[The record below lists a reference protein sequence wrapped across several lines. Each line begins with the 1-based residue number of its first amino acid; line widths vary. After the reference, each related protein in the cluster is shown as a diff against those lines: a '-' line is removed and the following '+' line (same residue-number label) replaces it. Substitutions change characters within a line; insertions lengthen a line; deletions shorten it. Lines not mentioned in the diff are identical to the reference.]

1 MSTSH
6 ENDFFNQLGPVP
18 TQDNRQQ
25 WTPTTGSGAAF
36 EQAQNSGQPAPEYA
50 ASAYEPQFDP
60 QHHLAN
66 GYQQPGPDTG
76 PIPPAER
83 QGAHHAQ
90 DPAQAHT
97 FHAAVAGRNQQS
109 QSQAGA
115 RGNQSDQSVYA
126 PGPPTLGSPRYAGQP
141 DPQFNPNY
149 YGMGP
154 GEAQLAASFGSAS
167 VTRNQRNANDL
178 QRAVKRPPKRGWRK
192 WLYSASFHK
201 INPGESPDEIEV
213 RLLETAIKSPISGQ
227 HSVTV
232 LGGKGG
238 CGKTSVTVAIASV
251 FARVRQ
257 KDPVLAADA
266 DTAQAANL
274 PDRIA
279 PEASATYADVL
290 SEEVIER
297 NSDLRNYVGQNLE
310 SGLDVLAAPA
320 RVGGHPDLDADTYSK
335 AHERLQKLYN
345 LLFSDTGVDFHHPV
359 MRGVLQNADSL
370 VMVASTAPDGLAGA
384 NIALR
389 WLDHHGY
396 KHFETQMVIVINHIR
411 EARGRKERKRTARQV
426 EEMKADFVKRVPA
439 ERIFELPFD
448 PHVAEAGVVDWD
460 LLRPKT
466 RRTLMKIAA
475 AVAGG
480 FGATSDGRR

>member
-6 ENDFFNQLGPVP
+6 ENEFFDQLGPAP
-18 TQDNRQQ
+18 IQDDRQPWTQA
-25 WTPTTGSGAAF
+25 TSSGVAPGHPYD
-36 EQAQNSGQPAPEYA
+36 SGQPAPGYP
-50 ASAYEPQFDP
+50 ASAYEPQFNP
-60 QHHLAN
+60 QQPANN
-66 GYQQPGPDTG
+66 GYQQQPGPDTG
-76 PIPPAER
+76 PIGPAGR
-83 QGAHHAQ
+83 QGAHHAEE
-90 DPAQAHT
+90 PARGPG
-97 FHAAVAGRNQQS
+97 FHAAIANRNQQS
-109 QSQAGA
+109 APGPQPAQPA
-115 RGNQSDQSVYA
+115 QSVYA
-126 PGPPTLGSPRYAGQP
+126 PGPPTPGSPRFTGQP
-141 DPQFNPNY
+141 DPQFNPHY

-154 GEAQLAASFGSAS
+154 GEAQLTASFGSAA
-167 VTRNQRNANDL
+167 VVRNQRKANDL

-192 WLYSASFHK
+192 WLYRASFQK

-238 CGKTSVTVAIASV
+238 CGKTSATVSIASV
-251 FARVRQ
+251 FARIRQ
-257 KDPVLAADA
+257 KDPVLAVDA

-310 SGLDVLAAPA
+310 SGLDVLAGPA
-320 RVGGHPDLDADTYSK
+320 RVGGHADLDADTYAQ
-335 AHERLQKLYN
+335 AHQRLQKLYN
-345 LLFSDTGVDFHHPV
+345 LLFSDTGVDFNHAV
-359 MRGVLQNADSL
+359 MSGVLRNADSL
-370 VMVASTAPDGLAGA
+370 IMVASTAPDGLAGA
-384 NIALR
+384 NIALA

-396 KHFETQMVIVINHIR
+396 KYFETQMVIVINNIR
-411 EARGRKERKRTARQV
+411 EASGRKERKRIARQV

-448 PHVAEAGVVDWD
+448 PHIAEAGVVDLD
-460 LLRPKT
+460 LVHPKT

>member
-18 TQDNRQQ
+18 SQDNRPQ
-25 WTPTTGSGAAF
+25 WTQPTSSAAAP
-36 EQAQNSGQPAPEYA
+36 EQSQNSGQAAPAYP

-60 QHHLAN
+60 QQHAN
-66 GYQQPGPDTG
+66 GYPQQSGPDTG
-76 PIPPAER
+76 PIAPAER
-83 QGAHHAQ
+83 QGAHHAE
-90 DPAQAHT
+90 DPARGQG
-97 FHAAVAGRNQQS
+97 FLHAAIAGRNQQ
-109 QSQAGA
+109 GA
-115 RGNQSDQSVYA
+115 QVPQGPHSAPSVYA
-126 PGPPTLGSPRYAGQP
+126 PGPPTPGSPRYAGQP

-154 GEAQLAASFGSAS
+154 GEAQLTASFGSAA
-167 VTRNQRNANDL
+167 VVRNQRKANDL

-192 WLYSASFHK
+192 WLYSASFHT

-238 CGKTSVTVAIASV
+238 CGKTSATVSIASV
-251 FARVRQ
+251 FARIRQ

-320 RVGGHPDLDADTYSK
+320 RVGGHADLDAETYAK

-359 MRGVLQNADSL
+359 MSGVLSNADSL

-384 NIALR
+384 NIALA

-396 KHFETQMVIVINHIR
+396 KHFETQMVIVINNIR

-426 EEMKADFVKRVPA
+426 EEMKADFIKRVPA

-448 PHVAEAGVVDWD
+448 PHIAEAGVVDLD

-466 RRTLMKIAA
+466 RRTLMRIAA

>member
-6 ENDFFNQLGPVP
+6 ENEFFDQLGPAPV
-18 TQDNRQQ
+18 QDNRPQ
-25 WTPTTGSGAAF
+25 WTQTNSSAATPG
-36 EQAQNSGQPAPEYA
+36 QSHDSGQPTAGYP
-50 ASAYEPQFDP
+50 ASAYEPQFNAQQP
-60 QHHLAN
+60 GSN
-66 GYQQPGPDTG
+66 GYQQQPGPDAG
-76 PIPPAER
+76 HFAPAER
-83 QGAHHAQ
+83 QGAHHAE
-90 DPAQAHT
+90 DPGRAQG
-97 FHAAVAGRNQQS
+97 FHAAIANRNQQGV
-109 QSQAGA
+109 AGPP
-115 RGNQSDQSVYA
+115 GVQPDQSVYA
-126 PGPPTLGSPRYAGQP
+126 PGPPTPGSPRYAGQP
-141 DPQFNPNY
+141 EPQFNPHY

-154 GEAQLAASFGSAS
+154 GETQLTASFGSSA
-167 VTRNQRNANDL
+167 VVRNQRKANDL

-192 WLYSASFHK
+192 WLYSASFQK
-201 INPGESPDEIEV
+201 LNPGESPDEIEV

-238 CGKTSVTVAIASV
+238 CGKTSVTVSIASV
-251 FARVRQ
+251 FARIRQ

-290 SEEVIER
+290 SEKVIER

-310 SGLDVLAAPA
+310 SGLDVLAGPA
-320 RVGGHPDLDADTYSK
+320 RVGGHADLDAETYAK

-345 LLFSDTGVDFHHPV
+345 LLFSDTGVDFNHPV
-359 MRGVLQNADSL
+359 MRGVLTNADSL
-370 VMVASTAPDGLAGA
+370 LMVASTAPDGLAGA
-384 NIALR
+384 NIALA

-396 KHFETQMVIVINHIR
+396 KHFETQMVIVINNIR

-448 PHVAEAGVVDWD
+448 PHIAEAGVVDLD
-460 LLRPKT
+460 QLRPKT